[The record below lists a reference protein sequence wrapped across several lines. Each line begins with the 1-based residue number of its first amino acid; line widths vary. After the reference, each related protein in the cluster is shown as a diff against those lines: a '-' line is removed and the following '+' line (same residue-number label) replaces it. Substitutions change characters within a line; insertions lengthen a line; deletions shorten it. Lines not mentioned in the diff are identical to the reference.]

1 MNMYLQE
8 GVGAFIRRRLKSVG
22 IDRAYSSIEPLEPF
36 RISEPPCAD
45 DVFADTSL
53 VSALFPP
60 AAGFLLPPL

>member
-1 MNMYLQE
+1 MCE
-8 GVGAFIRRRLKSVG
+8 PAAEKS
-22 IDRAYSSIEPLEPF
+22 YSSIEPLEPF

-60 AAGFLLPPL
+60 AAGFLPPILWEGR